1 MTETCKITIE
11 GKSLELPIVTGAEG
25 EKGIDIATLRQ
36 ETGYVTLDDGY
47 RNTGSCQST
56 ISFINGEKGILRYRG
71 YPIEEL
77 AEHSIFAESAYLVI
91 CGELPTQEQLERW
104 SSLLTEHELLHESM
118 RHLFDGFPPT
128 AHPMAILS
136 SMINASSCYYPGIAD
151 LDERKDFERAA
162 ARLISQIRTIA
173 AFSYKMSRGEP
184 IVYPK
189 PDLRYVQNFLH
200 MMFTL
205 PNKQYELKREVV
217 NAMRLVLILHADHGQ
232 NCSTSTVRMVGS
244 SKANLYASAASG
256 ACALW
261 GERHGGANEHVV
273 EMLVQ
278 AVERKQNAKDLIELV
293 RNRQMLLWGFGHAVY
308 KNYDPRAKILK
319 KACDTLLHALK
330 IRDPLLDLAKDLEE
344 AALKDDYFVERN
356 LYPNVDF
363 YSGIILRAIGIPSRM
378 FTVLFAIGRMP
389 GWIAHWREVEQQPK
403 GRIYRPR
410 QIYQG
415 YAKRSYVPIDN
426 R

>member
-1 MTETCKITIE
+1 MAETCKITIE
-11 GKSLELPIVTGAEG
+11 GKSIELPIVTGTEG

-36 ETGYVTLDDGY
+36 ETGCITLDDGY
-47 RNTGSCQST
+47 RNTGSCQSA

-77 AEHSIFAESAYLVI
+77 AEHSIFAENAYLVI
-91 CGELPTQEQLERW
+91 FGELPTQERLEHW

-162 ARLISQIRTIA
+162 ARLVSQVRTIA

-244 SKANLYASAASG
+244 SSANLYASAASG

-261 GERHGGANEHVV
+261 GERHGGANERVV

-278 AVERKQNAKDLIELV
+278 AVERKQSAKDLIELV
-293 RNRQMLLWGFGHAVY
+293 TNRKMLLWGFGHAVY
-308 KNYDPRAKILK
+308 KNYDPRATILK
-319 KACDTLLHALK
+319 KACDALLDALK

-403 GRIYRPR
+403 SRIYRPR

-415 YAKRSYVPIDN
+415 YTKRPYVPIDN